1 MSSLYDA
8 VMRQKIDDVRRIIE
22 ENPNSVNQVF
32 IDRFDYDKKR
42 TPIFAAVYYAS
53 RFVTGLD
60 ENILDLLI
68 ESGANVNKMDTYG
81 FNVLHLA
88 AVELNHVSISENK
101 VNSVISKLINAGA
114 DVMTTNN
121 DGFIPLQE
129 AVEQNNEYVVYALLK
144 NSSEELRQRQLNA
157 TNPDG
162 QSAMDIAEDM
172 ENEIMIDI
180 LRGSNSTNN
189 GVLNTSFNNTTDL
202 TDLSTPQVVP
212 ERSSQNSN
220 RFVYE
225 TPEQSPRRV
234 NTNAPWRP
242 AMESQPRD
250 FHQNAN
256 NEMSGENNSQ
266 SSQSSMISR
275 WSEKD
280 IYKKVQDMQN
290 KSRYPINITKDI
302 LFNDPI
308 MLSEETINIAEY
320 IAEDKDNIVLKYG
333 NEKYFFT
340 NRSTIEKMYQDD
352 ASIFYGC
359 YSADTALFPREVNVS
374 RGKKYL
380 SLKSIGLIGP
390 NNYCI
395 MNLLLD
401 NTIQQI
407 FYVKNLDYT
416 FESYASEAVLNGG
429 NVVSALHCQ
438 AGHKSAISTIVPA
451 YPSIKD
457 YVSDNN
463 NSTITTVT
471 SSQNSSQNSSKN
483 SSQNTPSFISFWG
496 SNTSQNNASQ
506 NSQNNSSITGGKIKK
521 SSKKSKTLKH
531 NKKQKQN
538 KTHITHKKMQK
549 KAQLTRKSNKNK
561 QNKKQGTKK
570 NN

>member
-1 MSSLYDA
+1 MSSLYSA

-22 ENPNSVNQVF
+22 ENPNSVNEVNNEEN
-32 IDRFDYDKKR
+32 KR
-42 TPIFAAVYYAS
+42 TPIFAAVFFTS
-53 RFVTGLD
+53 RFVGGLD

-68 ESGANVNKMDTYG
+68 DSGANVNKMDAYG
-81 FNVLHLA
+81 NNVLHLA
-88 AVELNHVSISENK
+88 SVELNNNSISQNK

-114 DVMTTNN
+114 DVMTTND
-121 DGFIPLQE
+121 DGLTTLQE
-129 AVEQNNEYVVYALLK
+129 AVKQNNEYVVYALLK
-144 NSSEELRQRQLNA
+144 NSSEELQERQLNA

-162 QSAMDIAEDM
+162 QSAIDIAEDIG
-172 ENEIMIDI
+172 NERMIEI
-180 LRGSNSTNN
+180 LLLSNSTNN

-202 TDLSTPQVVP
+202 TDLSRPQVVP
-212 ERSSQNSN
+212 ERASQNNSD
-220 RFVYE
+220 FVYQ

-242 AMESQPRD
+242 EMESQPRD
-250 FHQNAN
+250 FRQNAN
-256 NEMSGENNSQ
+256 NEMSDENNSQ
-266 SSQSSMISR
+266 SSQASMISR
-275 WSEKD
+275 WSERD
-280 IYKKVQDMQN
+280 IYKEIQELQN
-290 KSRYPINITKDI
+290 KSRYPINIAKDV

-308 MLSEETINIAEY
+308 MLSEETINVAEY

-333 NEKYFFT
+333 DEKYFFT

-359 YSADTALFPREVNVS
+359 YNADTAIFPREGNVS
-374 RGKKYL
+374 RRKKYL

-457 YVSDNN
+457 DVSNSN

-471 SSQNSSQNSSKN
+471 SSQNSSQNSSQ
-483 SSQNTPSFISFWG
+483 STPSFISFWG
-496 SNTSQNNASQ
+496 SNTSQN
-506 NSQNNSSITGGKIKK
+506 SQNNSSTTGGKIKK

-531 NKKQKQN
+531 NKKQN
-538 KTHITHKKMQK
+538 KTHKKMQK
-549 KAQLTRKSNKNK
+549 KAQLTRKSNKKK

>member
-22 ENPNSVNQVF
+22 ENPNSVNIVSIENKQ
-32 IDRFDYDKKR
+32 R
-42 TPIFAAVYYAS
+42 TPIFAAVFYTS

-68 ESGANVNKMDTYG
+68 DSGANVNKLDENG
-81 FNVLHLA
+81 NNVLHLA
-88 AVELNHVSISENK
+88 AVELNHNSISENK

-114 DVMTTNN
+114 DVMTTND
-121 DGFIPLQE
+121 DGFTPLQE
-129 AVEQNNEYVVYALLK
+129 AVEQNNEYVVYAILK
-144 NSSEELRQRQLNA
+144 NSSEELQERQLNA

-162 QSAMDIAEDM
+162 QSAMDIAEDIG
-172 ENEIMIDI
+172 NERMIEI
-180 LRGSNSTNN
+180 LLLNNSTNN

-202 TDLSTPQVVP
+202 TDLSRPQVVP
-212 ERSSQNSN
+212 ERASQNNSD
-220 RFVYE
+220 FVYQ
-225 TPEQSPRRV
+225 TPEQSPRGV
-234 NTNAPWRP
+234 NTNVQWRP
-242 AMESQPRD
+242 EMESQPRD
-250 FHQNAN
+250 FRQNAN
-256 NEMSGENNSQ
+256 NEMSDENNSQ
-266 SSQSSMISR
+266 SSQASQASMISR
-275 WSEKD
+275 LSERD
-280 IYKKVQDMQN
+280 IYIKVQDMQN

-320 IAEDKDNIVLKYG
+320 IAEDPDNIVLKYG

-352 ASIFYGC
+352 ASTFYGC
-359 YSADTALFPREVNVS
+359 YSADTALFPREGNVS
-374 RGKKYL
+374 RRKKYL

-401 NTIQQI
+401 NTIHQI
-407 FYVKNLDYT
+407 FYIKNLNYT

-457 YVSDNN
+457 DVSGN
-463 NSTITTVT
+463 NSSTIATVT
-471 SSQNSSQNSSKN
+471 NSQNNSQNSSQS
-483 SSQNTPSFISFWG
+483 TPSFISFWG
-496 SNTSQNNASQ
+496 TNTSQNNASQ
-506 NSQNNSSITGGKIKK
+506 NSQNNSSTSGGKIKK
-521 SSKKSKTLKH
+521 SSKKYKTSKT
-531 NKKQKQN
+531 QK
-538 KTHITHKKMQK
+538 HKKMQK
-549 KAQLTRKSNKNK
+549 KIQLTRKSNKKK

-570 NN
+570 KN

>member
-22 ENPNSVNQVF
+22 ENPNSVNIVSIENKQ
-32 IDRFDYDKKR
+32 R
-42 TPIFAAVYYAS
+42 TPIFAAVFYTS

-68 ESGANVNKMDTYG
+68 DSGANVNKLDENG
-81 FNVLHLA
+81 NNVLHLA
-88 AVELNHVSISENK
+88 AVELNHNSISENK

-114 DVMTTNN
+114 DVMTTND
-121 DGFIPLQE
+121 DGFTPLQE
-129 AVEQNNEYVVYALLK
+129 AVEQNNEYVVYVLLK
-144 NSSEELRQRQLNA
+144 NSSEELQERQLNA

-162 QSAMDIAEDM
+162 QSAIDIAEDIG
-172 ENEIMIDI
+172 NERMID
-180 LRGSNSTNN
+180 LLNWDNSTNN

-202 TDLSTPQVVP
+202 TDLSTSQVVP

-220 RFVYE
+220 DFVYQ

-242 AMESQPRD
+242 EMESQPRD
-250 FHQNAN
+250 FRQNAN
-256 NEMSGENNSQ
+256 NEMSDENNSQ
-266 SSQSSMISR
+266 SSQASQASMISR

-280 IYKKVQDMQN
+280 VYKKVQDMQN

-333 NEKYFFT
+333 DEKYFFT

-359 YSADTALFPREVNVS
+359 FNADTALFPREGNVS
-374 RGKKYL
+374 RRKKYL

-390 NNYCI
+390 NNYCS
-395 MNLLLD
+395 MNVLLD
-401 NTIQQI
+401 NTIHQI
-407 FYVKNLDYT
+407 FYIKNLNYT

-457 YVSDNN
+457 DVSGN
-463 NSTITTVT
+463 NSSTIATVT
-471 SSQNSSQNSSKN
+471 NSQNNSQNSSQS
-483 SSQNTPSFISFWG
+483 TPSFISFWG
-496 SNTSQNNASQ
+496 TNTSQNNASQ
-506 NSQNNSSITGGKIKK
+506 NSQNNSSTSGGKIKK
-521 SSKKSKTLKH
+521 SSKKYKTSKT
-531 NKKQKQN
+531 QK
-538 KTHITHKKMQK
+538 HKKMQK
-549 KAQLTRKSNKNK
+549 KIQLTRKSNKKK

-570 NN
+570 KN